1 MHPNLERMALKV
13 FALLWISGALAAG
26 PETTQTVLA
35 RMNQESAGFRQITAK
50 LTETEFTQV
59 LNDKTEESGQMWLKR
74 NGHGIVMRSDFTSQ
88 PNVRS
93 VGVDGNQAQIYYP
106 KMNTVQIYDLGK
118 FGGLVDQFLV
128 LGFGSSGKDI
138 EKDYSV
144 KFLGEDTVAG
154 QKTNRLELTP
164 KSDKARKQIEKV
176 ELWIPVDAGHPV
188 QQRFLQPGGDYY
200 LFTYS
205 DIKVNPGLPDNAFRL
220 RLPADA
226 KKEFPQKNEQ

>member
-1 MHPNLERMALKV
+1 MAPKL
-13 FALLWISGALAAG
+13 FALLSILAALATAT
-26 PETTQTVLA
+26 ETAQAVLA
-35 RMNQESAGFRQITAK
+35 RMNKESASFRQIAAK

-59 LNDKTEESGQMWLKR
+59 LNDKTVESGQMWLER
-74 NGHGIVMRSDFTSQ
+74 NGRGIVMRSDFTSP

-93 VGVDGNQAQIYYP
+93 VGVDGDQADIYYP
-106 KMNTVQIYDLGK
+106 NLNTVQIYDLGK

-144 KFLGEDTVAG
+144 KVVGDDTVGG
-154 QKTNRLELTP
+154 QKTSRLELTP
-164 KSDKARKQIEKV
+164 KSDKARQQIEKV

-188 QQRFLQPGGDYY
+188 QQRFQQPGGDYY

-205 DIKVNPGLPDNAFRL
+205 DIKLNPGLPDSMFHL
-220 RLPADA
+220 KVPANA
-226 KKEFPQKNEQ
+226 KKEYPQK